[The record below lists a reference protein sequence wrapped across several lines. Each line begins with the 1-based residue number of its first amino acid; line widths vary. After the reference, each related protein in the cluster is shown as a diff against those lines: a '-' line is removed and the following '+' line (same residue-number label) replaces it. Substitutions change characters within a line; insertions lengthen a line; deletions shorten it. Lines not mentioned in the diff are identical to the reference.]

1 MEHGWDPDIKK
12 YFVKILNSISVGL
25 IWMMT
30 MVTAGIYFQLAYVGD
45 KPLIYTII
53 FYVVLVVSLL
63 LLIRY
68 YYRMWGR

>member
-1 MEHGWDPDIKK
+1 MERGWDPDIKK

-45 KPLIYTII
+45 KPPIYTII

-68 YYRMWGR
+68 YYRMWGK